1 MKHAGLQYCIVSG
14 KSANTEKEEAIFTSI
29 KTDAKST
36 SIFHSDQL
44 VSNIIIRLQVREILN
59 NENVDKKLHACE
71 EGGAHLRISFWYLL
85 INLKNK

>member
-29 KTDAKST
+29 KTDTKST

-44 VSNIIIRLQVREILN
+44 VSNIIIRLQVQEILN
-59 NENVDKKLHACE
+59 NENVDK
-71 EGGAHLRISFWYLL
+71 
-85 INLKNK
+85 